1 MSDTGRKLFPTFRR
15 YILTGLIV
23 WIPIGITFLV
33 VKALI
38 ELLDKLLLILPQK
51 WQPEAL
57 IGVNLPGAGMLLA
70 FAVILITGFL
80 LTNIFGRQ
88 IIAWWD
94 RLVSHI
100 PIISSL
106 HSAVKQLIE
115 TFFNQD
121 SSAFKKVLMIQYPRP
136 GLWTLAFQSN
146 DAADEINSKSGLDMV
161 SIFVPTSPNPT
172 SGFVLL
178 VPKNDV
184 IEMDMSVEDG
194 LRMIMSLGVV
204 QPMPSSTL
212 DVKSTTD
219 VKTTTDVG
227 S

>member
-1 MSDTGRKLFPTFRR
+1 M
-15 YILTGLIV
+15 
-23 WIPIGITFLV
+23 
-33 VKALI
+33 
-38 ELLDKLLLILPQK
+38 
-51 WQPEAL
+51 
-57 IGVNLPGAGMLLA
+57 
-70 FAVILITGFL
+70 
-80 LTNIFGRQ
+80 
-88 IIAWWD
+88 
-94 RLVSHI
+94 VSHI

>member
-1 MSDTGRKLFPTFRR
+1 MSSKRFPTFRR

-23 WIPIGITFLV
+23 WIPLGITFLV
-33 VKALI
+33 IKALL
-38 ELLDKLLLILPQK
+38 ELLDRLLLFLPPE

-57 IGVNLPGAGMLLA
+57 LGFNIPGFGLVFALVVIFVTGM
-70 FAVILITGFL
+70 L

-88 IIAWWD
+88 LMAWWENV
-94 RLVSHI
+94 LSHI
-100 PIISSL
+100 PLIRSI

-115 TFFNQD
+115 TFFNTD
-121 SSAFKKVLMIQYPRP
+121 SNAFSKVLMIEYPRP

-146 DAADEINSKSGLDMV
+146 DASEEINAKSNRDMV

-178 VPKNDV
+178 VPKKDV

-204 QPMPSSTL
+204 QPAL
-212 DVKSTTD
+212 
-219 VKTTTDVG
+219 TTT
-227 S
+227 SEK

>member
-1 MSDTGRKLFPTFRR
+1 MSDTGRKIFPTFRR

-33 VKALI
+33 AKALI
-38 ELLDKLLLILPQK
+38 ELLDKLLLILPEK

-57 IGVNLPGAGMLLA
+57 VGTSIPGSGLFFA
-70 FAVILITGFL
+70 FAVIFVTGFL

-88 IIAWWD
+88 LIAWWD

-115 TFFNQD
+115 TFFNQE

-146 DAADEINSKSGLDMV
+146 DAADEIKTKSGLDMV

-204 QPMPSSTL
+204 QPDEPQITSS
-212 DVKSTTD
+212 KS
-219 VKTTTDVG
+219 
-227 S
+227 

>member
-1 MSDTGRKLFPTFRR
+1 MSSKIFPTFRR

-23 WIPIGITFLV
+23 WIPLGITFLV
-33 VKALI
+33 VKALL
-38 ELLDKLLLILPQK
+38 ELLDKLLLFLP
-51 WQPEAL
+51 PEWHPQAL
-57 IGVNLPGAGMLLA
+57 LGFNIPGSGLVFA
-70 FAVILITGFL
+70 FAVIFVTGML

-88 IIAWWD
+88 LMTWWESV
-94 RLVSHI
+94 LSHI
-100 PIISSL
+100 PLISSI

-115 TFFNQD
+115 TFFNSD
-121 SSAFKKVLMIQYPRP
+121 SSAFSKVLMIEYPRP

-146 DAADEINSKSGLDMV
+146 DAAQEINAKSNSDMV

-178 VPKNDV
+178 IAKSDV

-204 QPMPSSTL
+204 QPGPKM
-212 DVKSTTD
+212 KE
-219 VKTTTDVG
+219 
-227 S
+227 

>member
-1 MSDTGRKLFPTFRR
+1 MANSKSTFFPTFRR

-23 WIPIGITFLV
+23 WIPLGITFLV

-38 ELLDKLLLILPQK
+38 ELLDKLLLILPER

-57 IGVNLPGAGMLLA
+57 IGMSIPGSGMFLA
-70 FAVILITGFL
+70 FAVILVTGFL
-80 LTNIFGRQ
+80 LTNIFGRRL
-88 IIAWWD
+88 IAWWE
-94 RLVSHI
+94 RLLSHI

-115 TFFNQD
+115 TFFNQE
-121 SSAFKKVLMIQYPRP
+121 SNAFKKVLMIQYPRP

-146 DAADEINSKSGLDMV
+146 DAAEEINAKSGLDMM

-178 VPKNDV
+178 VPKDQV

-204 QPMPSSTL
+204 QPRMVSATE
-212 DVKSTTD
+212 DAD
-219 VKTTTDVG
+219 NQ
-227 S
+227 